1 MQTFGAYL
9 VAVLAASAE
18 LASALPQRMDM
29 PRVRSRGGQTLS
41 VPVKRTQVYKKHP
54 AVAMA
59 KVYAKYGKEMPTR
72 LKTIV
77 KNHRAGVGMA
87 SSTKRSETEGSVS
100 TSPEQYDTEYLAN
113 IQIGTPPQ
121 TLPMDFDTGSS
132 DLWVFSSETSSN
144 SVSGQAIYSPGKSS
158 TASKMDGSS
167 WKISY
172 GDGSS
177 SSGNVY
183 KDVVTIGNLSVQSQ
197 AVESA
202 TQVSSEFTADSA
214 MSGLVGLA
222 FSSINTVSPKA
233 QNTFFDN
240 AMPKL
245 SQPVFTADLKHDA
258 EGSYNF
264 GYIDSAAYTGDIF
277 YVDLFNSSADYSGFW
292 SFQSTGYA
300 VGDGSTTSTSG
311 SGSSGTGSSGTGS
324 TGTGSSGTGST
335 GSGTG
340 TSSGSGSAPT
350 GGFGGFGG
358 GFGSDGS
365 SSSGLGGDS
374 GFGDLGDLF
383 DTLSQE
389 SDSSSSDSSTS
400 VWTSWFNYASKA
412 KKAQRQASA
421 PAPVARRAPP
431 TRQHAPV
438 TAGAA
443 TKKRAVSLTSAS
455 ITGIA
460 DTGTTLLM
468 LPEEVVTAYYSQV
481 DGAQDSE
488 QEGGYVFSCD
498 ATLPDFTF
506 AVGDGQITVPGK
518 FINWAPVD
526 TSNQTCYGGL
536 QSDADIGISIFG
548 DIALKA
554 AFVVFDGGAK
564 RLGWAAKTTS

>member
-9 VAVLAASAE
+9 VALLAASAE
-18 LASALPQRMDM
+18 VASGLPQPMD
-29 PRVRSRGGQTLS
+29 RVRSRGGQTLS
-41 VPVKRTQVYKKHP
+41 VPVKRNTVYKKHP

-72 LKTIV
+72 LKTLV
-77 KNHRAGVGMA
+77 SNHRAGVGMA
-87 SSTKRSETEGSVS
+87 PTTGKRSETEGSVS
-100 TSPEQYDTEYLAN
+100 TSPEEQDTEYLAN

-132 DLWVFSSETSSN
+132 DLWVFSSETSSQ
-144 SVSGQAIYSPGKSS
+144 SVSGQAIYSPDKSS

-183 KDVVTIGNLSVQSQ
+183 KDLVTIGNLSVQAQ
-197 AVESA
+197 AVETA

-264 GYIDSAAYTGDIF
+264 GYIDNAAYTGDLF
-277 YVDLFNSSADYSGFW
+277 YVNLVNSSQQYAGFW
-292 SFQSTGYA
+292 SFESTGYA
-300 VGDGSTTSTSG
+300 VGDGSATSTSG
-311 SGSSGTGSSGTGS
+311 SGSTGTGSTGTGSTGSSSTGTGSTGS
-324 TGTGSSGTGST
+324 TGTGSSGTG
-335 GSGTG
+335 
-340 TSSGSGSAPT
+340 TSSGSGSSQT

-358 GFGSDGS
+358 FGGDSTG
-365 SSSGLGGDS
+365 SSGLGGDS

-389 SDSSSSDSSTS
+389 TGSSSSDSTS
-400 VWTSWFNYASKA
+400 VWAGWFSKLVR
-412 KKAQRQASA
+412 KNKAEEPRA
-421 PAPVARRAPP
+421 APVARSAPP

-438 TAGAA
+438 TAGS
-443 TKKRAVSLTSAS
+443 KRAVSLTPAS

-468 LPEEVVTAYYSQV
+468 LPEEVVAAYYAQV

-506 AVGDGQITVPGK
+506 AVGDGQITIPGSY
-518 FINWAPVD
+518 INWAPVD
-526 TSNQTCYGGL
+526 SANTSCYGGL

-554 AFVVFDGGAK
+554 AFVVFDGGNK

>member
-9 VAVLAASAE
+9 VALLATSAE
-18 LASALPQRMDM
+18 LASGLPQRVGTDK
-29 PRVRSRGGQTLS
+29 SRGGQTIS
-41 VPVKRTQVYKKHP
+41 VPVKRNAVSKKHP
-54 AVAMA
+54 AVALA
-59 KVYAKYGKEMPTR
+59 KVYSKYGKEMPTR

-77 KNHRAGVGMA
+77 RNHRAGVGMA
-87 SSTKRSETEGSVS
+87 STKRSTTEGSVS
-100 TSPEQYDTEYLAN
+100 AVPEQYDTEYLAD

-132 DLWVFSSETSSN
+132 DLWVFSSETTSSD
-144 SVSGQAIYSPGKSS
+144 VSGQAIYTPGESS

-177 SSGNVY
+177 SSGSVY
-183 KDVVTIGNLSVQSQ
+183 TDLVTIGNLSVSSQ
-197 AVESA
+197 AVETA
-202 TQVSSEFTADSA
+202 TDVSSEFTADSA

-264 GYIDSAAYTGDIF
+264 GYIDSSAYTGDMF

-300 VGDGSTTSTSG
+300 VGDGST
-311 SGSSGTGSSGTGS
+311 SSSSSSGTGS
-324 TGTGSSGTGST
+324 TGTGTGT
-335 GSGTG
+335 GTG

-350 GGFGGFGG
+350 GGFGGDG
-358 GFGSDGS
+358 GFGSGGSGS
-365 SSSGLGGDS
+365 SGPGSDG
-374 GFGDLGDLF
+374 GFGDLGDLL
-383 DTLSQE
+383 DTLQE
-389 SDSSSSDSSTS
+389 DSEGDSGS
-400 VWTSWFNYASKA
+400 VWAGWFSKLVR
-412 KKAQRQASA
+412 KDRAQDRAQGRPATRSA
-421 PAPVARRAPP
+421 PS

-438 TAGAA
+438 TAASA
-443 TKKRAVSLTSAS
+443 SKRAVTLTSAS

-468 LPEEVVTAYYSQV
+468 LPDEVVSAYYQQV
-481 DGAQDSE
+481 SGAEDSE

-506 AVGDGQITVPGK
+506 AVGDGQITIPGEY
-518 FINWAPVD
+518 INWAPVD
-526 TSNQTCYGGL
+526 TANQTCYGGL

-554 AFVVFDGGAK
+554 AFVVFDGGSK
-564 RLGWAAKTTS
+564 RLGWAAKATS

>member
-9 VAVLAASAE
+9 VALLAASAE
-18 LASALPQRMDM
+18 LASALPQRMDTIK
-29 PRVRSRGGQTLS
+29 SRGGQTLS
-41 VPVKRTQVYKKHP
+41 IPVKRNTVSKKHP
-54 AVAMA
+54 AVALA
-59 KVYAKYGKEMPTR
+59 KVYAKYGREMPTR

-77 KNHRAGVGMA
+77 RNHRAGVGMA
-87 SSTKRSETEGSVS
+87 STKRSTTEGSVS

-132 DLWVFSSETSSN
+132 DLWVFSSETSSS

-158 TASKMDGSS
+158 TASKMDGST

-183 KDVVTIGNLSVQSQ
+183 TDLVTIGNLSVTSQ

-222 FSSINTVSPKA
+222 FSSINTVTPKA

-264 GYIDSAAYTGDIF
+264 GYIDDSAHTGDIF

-300 VGDGSTTSTSG
+300 VGDGSASS
-311 SGSSGTGSSGTGS
+311 SSGTSSTGSTGTGS
-324 TGTGSSGTGST
+324 TGTGSTGTGST
-335 GSGTG
+335 GSTG

-358 GFGSDGS
+358 GSSGSSGFGSGSGSGS
-365 SSSGLGGDS
+365 SDD
-374 GFGDLGDLF
+374 GFGDLGDLL
-383 DTLSQE
+383 DTLQQE
-389 SDSSSSDSSTS
+389 SQTGSSSDSTTS
-400 VWTSWFNYASKA
+400 VWAGWFSKLVRKDN
-412 KKAQRQASA
+412 KKAARSA
-421 PAPVARRAPP
+421 PPM
-431 TRQHAPV
+431 RQHAPV

-443 TKKRAVSLTSAS
+443 SSKRAVTLTSAS

-468 LPEEVVTAYYSQV
+468 LPDEVVTAYYSQV

-506 AVGDGQITVPGK
+506 AVGEGQITVPGK

>member
-9 VAVLAASAE
+9 VALLAASAE
-18 LASALPQRMDM
+18 LASALPQRMDTIK
-29 PRVRSRGGQTLS
+29 SRGGQTLS
-41 VPVKRTQVYKKHP
+41 VPVKRNTVYKKHP

-87 SSTKRSETEGSVS
+87 STKRSTTEGSVS

-113 IQIGTPPQ
+113 IQIGTPAQ

-132 DLWVFSSETSSN
+132 DLWVFSSDTPSS
-144 SVSGQAIYSPGKSS
+144 SISGQAIYSPGKSS
-158 TASKMDGSS
+158 TASKMDGST

-177 SSGNVY
+177 SSGSVY
-183 KDVVTIGNLSVQSQ
+183 TDLVTIGNLSVQSQ
-197 AVESA
+197 AVETA

-264 GYIDSAAYTGDIF
+264 GYIDSAAFTGDMF
-277 YVDLFNSSADYSGFW
+277 YVDLFNSSTEYAGFW

-300 VGDGSTTSTSG
+300 VGDGSA
-311 SGSSGTGSSGTGS
+311 SSSSGTGS
-324 TGTGSSGTGST
+324 TGTGSTGTGST
-335 GSGTG
+335 GTGSTGSSGSGTG

-350 GGFGGFGG
+350 GGFGGFGSGGSSSGG
-358 GFGSDGS
+358 GFGSGS
-365 SSSGLGGDS
+365 SDD
-374 GFGDLGDLF
+374 GFGDLGDL
-383 DTLSQE
+383 L
-389 SDSSSSDSSTS
+389 DSLQNGNTDSSDSSTTS
-400 VWTSWFNYASKA
+400 VWTGWFNKVARRGKTTT
-412 KKAQRQASA
+412 QAR
-421 PAPVARRAPP
+421 PAAVARRAPP

-438 TAGAA
+438 TAGSK
-443 TKKRAVSLTSAS
+443 TKRATTLTSAS

-468 LPEEVVTAYYSQV
+468 LPDEVVSAYYQQV

-506 AVGDGQITVPGK
+506 AVGEGQITVPGSY
-518 FINWAPVD
+518 INWAPVD

-554 AFVVFDGGAK
+554 AFVVFDGGNK
-564 RLGWAAKTTS
+564 RLGWAAKATS

>member
-9 VAVLAASAE
+9 VALLAASAE
-18 LASALPQRMDM
+18 LASALPQPMD
-29 PRVRSRGGQTLS
+29 RVRSRGGQTLS
-41 VPVKRTQVYKKHP
+41 VPVKRNTVSKRHP
-54 AVAMA
+54 AVALA

-77 KNHRAGVGMA
+77 KAHRAGVGMA
-87 SSTKRSETEGSVS
+87 STKRSTTEGSVS

-113 IQIGTPPQ
+113 IQVGTPAQ

-132 DLWVFSSETSSN
+132 DLWVFSSETATS
-144 SVSGQAIYSPGKSS
+144 SVSGQAIYTPGKSS
-158 TASKMDGSS
+158 TASKMTGST

-183 KDVVTIGNLSVQSQ
+183 TDTVTIGNLTVSSQ
-197 AVESA
+197 AVETA
-202 TQVSSEFTADSA
+202 TDVSSEFTSDSA

-222 FSSINTVSPKA
+222 FSSINTVTPKA

-245 SQPVFTADLKHDA
+245 SQPVFTADLKHDT

-264 GYIDSAAYTGDIF
+264 GYIDSSAYTGDIF
-277 YVDLFNSSADYSGFW
+277 YVDLFNSSADYAGFW

-300 VGDGSTTSTSG
+300 VGDGSTSSSSGTSTTGS
-311 SGSSGTGSSGTGS
+311 SGSSG
-324 TGTGSSGTGST
+324 ST
-335 GSGTG
+335 GSTG
-340 TSSGSGSAPT
+340 TSSGSGSTTT
-350 GGFGGFGG
+350 GGFGGNS
-358 GFGSDGS
+358 GFGSGGS
-365 SSSGLGGDS
+365 SSSSSGSSSDGFGGLGG
-374 GFGDLGDLF
+374 FF
-383 DTLSQE
+383 DTLQE
-389 SDSSSSDSSTS
+389 ESESSDSDSSSVWAGWFKKLIRKDST
-400 VWTSWFNYASKA
+400 
-412 KKAQRQASA
+412 QARSA
-421 PAPVARRAPP
+421 PRSAPS

-438 TAGAA
+438 TAGTAG
-443 TKKRAVSLTSAS
+443 KRAVSLTSAS

-468 LPEEVVTAYYSQV
+468 LPDEVVSAYYQQV
-481 DGAQDSE
+481 SGAEDSE

-506 AVGDGQITVPGK
+506 AVGSGQITVPGDY
-518 FINWAPVD
+518 INWAPVD
-526 TSNQTCYGGL
+526 TSNTTCYGGL

>member
-9 VAVLAASAE
+9 VALLAASAE
-18 LASALPQRMDM
+18 LASALPQRMDT
-29 PRVRSRGGQTLS
+29 VKSRGGQTLS
-41 VPVKRTQVYKKHP
+41 VPVKRNTVYKKHP

-87 SSTKRSETEGSVS
+87 STKRSTTEGSVS

-113 IQIGTPPQ
+113 IQIGTPAQ

-132 DLWVFSSETSSN
+132 DLWVFSSDTPSS
-144 SVSGQAIYSPGKSS
+144 SISGQAIYSPGKSS
-158 TASKMDGSS
+158 TASKMDGST

-177 SSGNVY
+177 SSGSVY
-183 KDVVTIGNLSVQSQ
+183 TDLVTIGNLSVQSQ
-197 AVESA
+197 AVETA

-264 GYIDSAAYTGDIF
+264 GYIDSAAFTGDMF
-277 YVDLFNSSADYSGFW
+277 YVDLFNSSTEYAGFW

-300 VGDGSTTSTSG
+300 VGDGSA
-311 SGSSGTGSSGTGS
+311 SSSSGTGS
-324 TGTGSSGTGST
+324 TGTGSTGTGST
-335 GSGTG
+335 GTGSTGSTGSSGSGTG

-350 GGFGGFGG
+350 GGFGGFGSGGSSSGG
-358 GFGSDGS
+358 GFGSGS
-365 SSSGLGGDS
+365 SDD
-374 GFGDLGDLF
+374 GFGDLGDL
-383 DTLSQE
+383 L
-389 SDSSSSDSSTS
+389 DSLQNGNTDSSDSTTTS
-400 VWTSWFNYASKA
+400 VWTGWFNKVARRA
-412 KKAQRQASA
+412 KTTTQAR
-421 PAPVARRAPP
+421 PAAVARRAPP

-438 TAGAA
+438 TAGSK
-443 TKKRAVSLTSAS
+443 TKRATTLTSAS

-468 LPEEVVTAYYSQV
+468 LPDEVVSAYYQQV

-506 AVGDGQITVPGK
+506 AVGEGQITVPGSY
-518 FINWAPVD
+518 INWAPVD

-554 AFVVFDGGAK
+554 AFVVFDGGNK
-564 RLGWAAKTTS
+564 RLGWAAKATS

>member
-9 VAVLAASAE
+9 VALLAASAE

-29 PRVRSRGGQTLS
+29 VKSRGGQTLS
-41 VPVKRTQVYKKHP
+41 VPVRRNTVSKKHP
-54 AVAMA
+54 AVALA

-77 KNHRAGVGMA
+77 RNHRAGVGMA
-87 SSTKRSETEGSVS
+87 STKRSTTEGSVS
-100 TSPEQYDTEYLAN
+100 TSPEEYDTEYLAN
-113 IQIGTPPQ
+113 IQIGTPAQ

-132 DLWVFSSETSSN
+132 DLWVFSSETSS
-144 SVSGQAIYSPGKSS
+144 SSISGQAIYTPGKSS
-158 TASKMDGSS
+158 TASKMDGST

-183 KDVVTIGNLSVQSQ
+183 TDLVTIGNLSVQSQ
-197 AVESA
+197 AVETA

-264 GYIDSAAYTGDIF
+264 GYIDSAAFTGDMF

-300 VGDGSTTSTSG
+300 VGDGSA
-311 SGSSGTGSSGTGS
+311 SSS
-324 TGTGSSGTGST
+324 SSGTGST
-335 GSGTG
+335 GSSGTGTG

-350 GGFGGFGG
+350 GDFGGFGG
-358 GFGSDGS
+358 GSSGSSGFGSGS
-365 SSSGLGGDS
+365 SDG
-374 GFGDLGDLF
+374 GFGDLGDLL
-383 DTLSQE
+383 DSLQE
-389 SDSSSSDSSTS
+389 GNTDSGDSSS
-400 VWTSWFNYASKA
+400 VWVGWFNKLVRRGGKTAA
-412 KKAQRQASA
+412 AAATTQAQ
-421 PAPVARRAPP
+421 PAVARSAPP

-443 TKKRAVSLTSAS
+443 SKSKKRAATLTQAS

-468 LPEEVVTAYYSQV
+468 LPDEVVSAYYQQV

-498 ATLPDFTF
+498 AALPDFTF
-506 AVGDGQITVPGK
+506 AVGEGQITVPGEY
-518 FINWAPVD
+518 INWAPVD

-554 AFVVFDGGAK
+554 AFVVFDGGNK
-564 RLGWAAKTTS
+564 RLGWAAKATS

>member
-9 VAVLAASAE
+9 VALLAASAE

-29 PRVRSRGGQTLS
+29 PVVRSRGGQTLS
-41 VPVKRTQVYKKHP
+41 VPVRRNTVSKKHP
-54 AVAMA
+54 AVALA
-59 KVYAKYGKEMPTR
+59 KVYAKYGREMPTR

-77 KNHRAGVGMA
+77 RNHRAGVGMA
-87 SSTKRSETEGSVS
+87 PTKRSTTEGSVS
-100 TSPEQYDTEYLAN
+100 TSPEQHDTEYLAN
-113 IQIGTPPQ
+113 IQIGTPAQ

-132 DLWVFSSETSSN
+132 DLWVFSSETSS
-144 SVSGQAIYSPGKSS
+144 SSISGQAIYTPGKSS

-183 KDVVTIGNLSVQSQ
+183 TDLVTIGNLSVSSQ
-197 AVESA
+197 AVETA

-264 GYIDSAAYTGDIF
+264 GYIDSAAYTGDLF
-277 YVDLFNSSADYSGFW
+277 YVDLFNGSADYSGFW
-292 SFQSTGYA
+292 SFESTGYA
-300 VGDGSTTSTSG
+300 VGDGSA
-311 SGSSGTGSSGTGS
+311 SSSSGTGS
-324 TGTGSSGTGST
+324 TGTGSTGTASSTGAGST
-335 GSGTG
+335 GSSGAGTG

-350 GGFGGFGG
+350 GGFGGFGSG
-358 GFGSDGS
+358 SSGSGAGSSDG
-365 SSSGLGGDS
+365 

-383 DTLSQE
+383 DTLQQE
-389 SDSSSSDSSTS
+389 TDQQGESTS
-400 VWTSWFNYASKA
+400 VWSGWFSKLA
-412 KKAQRQASA
+412 RKDKAQ
-421 PAPVARRAPP
+421 ARSAPP

-438 TAGAA
+438 TAGS
-443 TKKRAVSLTSAS
+443 KRAVSLTSAS

-468 LPEEVVTAYYSQV
+468 LPDEVVSAYYQQV

-554 AFVVFDGGAK
+554 AFVVFDGGSK
-564 RLGWAAKTTS
+564 RLGWAAKATS

>member
-9 VAVLAASAE
+9 VALLAASAE
-18 LASALPQRMDM
+18 LASGLPQRMDTIK
-29 PRVRSRGGQTLS
+29 SRGGQTLS
-41 VPVKRTQVYKKHP
+41 VPVKRNTVSKKHP
-54 AVAMA
+54 AVALA

-77 KNHRAGVGMA
+77 RNHRAGVGMA
-87 SSTKRSETEGSVS
+87 STKRSTTEGSVS
-100 TSPEQYDTEYLAN
+100 TTPEQYDTEYLAS
-113 IQIGTPPQ
+113 IQIGTPAQ

-132 DLWVFSSETSSN
+132 DLWVFSSDTPSS
-144 SVSGQAIYSPGKSS
+144 SISGQAIYSPGKSS
-158 TASKMDGSS
+158 TASKLDGST

-183 KDVVTIGNLSVQSQ
+183 TDLVTIGNLSVQSQ
-197 AVESA
+197 AVETA

-233 QNTFFDN
+233 QKTFFDN

-245 SQPVFTADLKHDA
+245 SQPVFTADLKHDVA
-258 EGSYNF
+258 GSYNF
-264 GYIDSAAYTGDIF
+264 GYIDSSAYTGDLF

-300 VGDGSTTSTSG
+300 VGDGSA
-311 SGSSGTGSSGTGS
+311 SS
-324 TGTGSSGTGST
+324 SSGTGST
-335 GSGTG
+335 GSTGSTGTSTGTGSGSTG

-350 GGFGGFGG
+350 GGFGGFGSG
-358 GFGSDGS
+358 GS
-365 SSSGLGGDS
+365 SSDPFGSGSSDG
-374 GFGDLGDLF
+374 GFGDLGDLL
-383 DTLSQE
+383 DNLQQE
-389 SDSSSSDSSTS
+389 NGQSDSSTS
-400 VWTSWFNYASKA
+400 VWAGWFNKLMR
-412 KKAQRQASA
+412 KDKTQAR
-421 PAPVARRAPP
+421 PAARSAPP

-438 TAGAA
+438 TAGSAS
-443 TKKRAVSLTSAS
+443 KRAVSLTSAS

-468 LPEEVVTAYYSQV
+468 LPEQVVSAYYSQV

-518 FINWAPVD
+518 YINWSPVD

-548 DIALKA
+548 DIALKS
-554 AFVVFDGGAK
+554 AFVVFDGGNK

>member
-9 VAVLAASAE
+9 VALLAASAE
-18 LASALPQRMDM
+18 LASGLPQRMDTIK
-29 PRVRSRGGQTLS
+29 SRGGQTLS
-41 VPVKRTQVYKKHP
+41 VPVRRNTVSKKHP
-54 AVAMA
+54 AVALA

-77 KNHRAGVGMA
+77 KAHRAGVGMA
-87 SSTKRSETEGSVS
+87 TTKRSTTEGSVS
-100 TSPEQYDTEYLAN
+100 NAPEQYDTEYISK

-132 DLWVFSSETSSN
+132 DLWVFSSETASSSIN
-144 SVSGQAIYSPGKSS
+144 GQTIYSPGKSS
-158 TASKMDGSS
+158 TSSKMDGST

-183 KDVVTIGNLSVQSQ
+183 TDIVTIGNLTVQSQ
-197 AVESA
+197 AVETA
-202 TQVSSEFTADSA
+202 TDVSSEFTSDSA

-240 AMPKL
+240 AMSKL

-264 GYIDSAAYTGDIF
+264 GFIDSSAYTGEMF

-300 VGDGSTTSTSG
+300 VGDGST
-311 SGSSGTGSSGTGS
+311 SSSSGTGS
-324 TGTGSSGTGST
+324 TSSST
-335 GSGTG
+335 GSTG
-340 TSSGSGSAPT
+340 TSSGSGSTPT
-350 GGFGGFGG
+350 GGFGGGG
-358 GFGSDGS
+358 SGFGSGGSGS
-365 SSSGLGGDS
+365 SGSGSSDD
-374 GFGDLGDLF
+374 GFGDLGGFF
-383 DTLSQE
+383 DTLQQE
-389 SDSSSSDSSTS
+389 TDSDSTS
-400 VWTSWFNYASKA
+400 VWVGWFNKLTR
-412 KKAQRQASA
+412 KDRAQARPAPRSA
-421 PAPVARRAPP
+421 PS

-438 TAGAA
+438 TAGS
-443 TKKRAVSLTSAS
+443 TGKRAVSLTSAS

-468 LPEEVVTAYYSQV
+468 LPDEVVSAYYQQV
-481 DGAQDSE
+481 SGAEDSE

-498 ATLPDFTF
+498 QTLPDFTF
-506 AVGDGQITVPGK
+506 AVGSGQITVPGEY
-518 FINWAPVD
+518 INWSPVD
-526 TSNQTCYGGL
+526 TSNTTCYGGL

-554 AFVVFDGGAK
+554 ALVVFDGGSK
-564 RLGWAAKTTS
+564 RLGWAAKATS

>member
-9 VAVLAASAE
+9 VALLAASAE
-18 LASALPQRMDM
+18 LASGLPQRMDTIK
-29 PRVRSRGGQTLS
+29 SRGGQTLS
-41 VPVKRTQVYKKHP
+41 VPVKRNTVSKKHP
-54 AVAMA
+54 AVVLA
-59 KVYAKYGKEMPTR
+59 KVYAKYGREMPTR
-72 LKTIV
+72 LQTIV
-77 KNHRAGVGMA
+77 RNHRAGVGMA
-87 SSTKRSETEGSVS
+87 STKRSTTEGSVS

-132 DLWVFSSETSSN
+132 DLWVFSSETSSS

-158 TASKMDGSS
+158 TASKLDGSS

-183 KDVVTIGNLSVQSQ
+183 TDLVTIGNLSVQSQ

-202 TQVSSEFTADSA
+202 TQVSSEFTADSK

-264 GYIDSAAYTGDIF
+264 GYIDSSAHTGDIF
-277 YVDLFNSSADYSGFW
+277 YVDLFNSSADYAGFW

-300 VGDGSTTSTSG
+300 VGDGSA
-311 SGSSGTGSSGTGS
+311 SSSSGTGS
-324 TGTGSSGTGST
+324 TGTGSTGTGST
-335 GSGTG
+335 GTGSTG

-358 GFGSDGS
+358 FGSGGSGSDSSDG
-365 SSSGLGGDS
+365 

-383 DTLSQE
+383 DTLQQESQTGTTSD
-389 SDSSSSDSSTS
+389 SDSSS
-400 VWTSWFNYASKA
+400 VWAGWFNKLTR
-412 KKAQRQASA
+412 KDKT
-421 PAPVARRAPP
+421 VARSAPP

-443 TKKRAVSLTSAS
+443 SKRAVSLTSAS

-468 LPEEVVTAYYSQV
+468 LPEEVVSAYYSQV

-506 AVGDGQITVPGK
+506 AVGEGQITIPGK
-518 FINWAPVD
+518 FINWSPVD

-564 RLGWAAKTTS
+564 RLGWAAKATS

>member
-9 VAVLAASAE
+9 VALLATSAE
-18 LASALPQRMDM
+18 LASGLPQRMDT
-29 PRVRSRGGQTLS
+29 VRSRGGQTLS
-41 VPVKRTQVYKKHP
+41 VPVKRNTVYKKHP

-72 LKTIV
+72 LRTIV
-77 KNHRAGVGMA
+77 SNHRAGVGMA
-87 SSTKRSETEGSVS
+87 STTKRSTTEGSVS
-100 TSPEQYDTEYLAN
+100 TTPEQYDTEYLAN

-132 DLWVFSSETSSN
+132 DLWVFSSETSSQ

-158 TASKMDGSS
+158 TSSKMDGSS

-183 KDVVTIGNLSVQSQ
+183 KDLVTIGNLSVQSQ
-197 AVESA
+197 AVETA

-264 GYIDSAAYTGDIF
+264 GYIDSAAFTGEMF

-300 VGDGSTTSTSG
+300 VGDGSATS
-311 SGSSGTGSSGTGS
+311 SSGTGS
-324 TGTGSSGTGST
+324 TGTGSTGTGSTGST

-340 TSSGSGSAPT
+340 TSSGSSSSPT

-358 GFGSDGS
+358 DGS

-389 SDSSSSDSSTS
+389 TPASSSDSSS
-400 VWTSWFNYASKA
+400 VWVGWFNKLVRRDN
-412 KKAQRQASA
+412 KAQQQPRPA
-421 PAPVARRAPP
+421 PAARSAPP
-431 TRQHAPV
+431 TRQHAPI
-438 TAGAA
+438 TAGGS
-443 TKKRAVSLTSAS
+443 TKRAVSLTSAS

-468 LPEEVVTAYYSQV
+468 LPEAVVTAYYSQV

-554 AFVVFDGGAK
+554 AFVVFDGGNK
-564 RLGWAAKTTS
+564 RLGWAAKATS

>member
-9 VAVLAASAE
+9 VALLAASAE
-18 LASALPQRMDM
+18 LASALPQRMDT
-29 PRVRSRGGQTLS
+29 VRSRGGQTLS
-41 VPVKRTQVYKKHP
+41 VPVKRNTVSKKHP
-54 AVAMA
+54 AVALA

-72 LKTIV
+72 LQTIV
-77 KNHRAGVGMA
+77 RNHRAGVGMA
-87 SSTKRSETEGSVS
+87 STKRSTTEGSVS

-132 DLWVFSSETSSN
+132 DLWVFSSETTSSD
-144 SVSGQAIYSPGKSS
+144 VSGQAIYSPGKSS
-158 TASKMDGSS
+158 TASKMDGST

-177 SSGNVY
+177 SSGSVY
-183 KDVVTIGNLSVQSQ
+183 TDLVTIGNLSVSSQ
-197 AVESA
+197 AVETA
-202 TQVSSEFTADSA
+202 TDVSSEFTADSS

-264 GYIDSAAYTGDIF
+264 GYIDSSAHTGDIF
-277 YVDLFNSSADYSGFW
+277 YVDLFNSSADYAGFW

-300 VGDGSTTSTSG
+300 VGDGSTSS
-311 SGSSGTGSSGTGS
+311 SSGTGSTGSTGTTGTGS
-324 TGTGSSGTGST
+324 TGTGSTGS
-335 GSGTG
+335 GSTGTG

-358 GFGSDGS
+358 DGS
-365 SSSGLGGDS
+365 SSSGLGSDS

-383 DTLSQE
+383 DTLSQ
-389 SDSSSSDSSTS
+389 DSSDGSESTS
-400 VWTSWFNYASKA
+400 SVWAGWFSKLVR
-412 KKAQRQASA
+412 KDKVQARS
-421 PAPVARRAPP
+421 APP

-438 TAGAA
+438 TAGS
-443 TKKRAVSLTSAS
+443 KRAASLTSAS

-468 LPEEVVTAYYSQV
+468 LPDEVVSAYYSQV
-481 DGAQDSE
+481 SGAEDSE

-506 AVGDGQITVPGK
+506 AVGDGQITVPGSY
-518 FINWAPVD
+518 INWAPVD

-564 RLGWAAKTTS
+564 RLGWAAKATS

>member
-9 VAVLAASAE
+9 VALLAASAE

-29 PRVRSRGGQTLS
+29 PVVRSRGGQTLS
-41 VPVKRTQVYKKHP
+41 VPVRRNTVSKKHP
-54 AVAMA
+54 AVALA
-59 KVYAKYGKEMPTR
+59 KVYAKYGREMPTR

-77 KNHRAGVGMA
+77 RNHRAGVGMA
-87 SSTKRSETEGSVS
+87 STKRSTTEGSVS

-113 IQIGTPPQ
+113 IQIGTPAQ

-132 DLWVFSSETSSN
+132 DLWVFSSETSS
-144 SVSGQAIYSPGKSS
+144 SSISGQAIYSPGKSS

-183 KDVVTIGNLSVQSQ
+183 TDLVTIGNLSVSSQ
-197 AVESA
+197 AVETA

-264 GYIDSAAYTGDIF
+264 GYIDSAAYTGDLF
-277 YVDLFNSSADYSGFW
+277 YVDLFNGSADYSGFW
-292 SFQSTGYA
+292 SFESTGYA
-300 VGDGSTTSTSG
+300 VGDGSA
-311 SGSSGTGSSGTGS
+311 SSSSGTGS
-324 TGTGSSGTGST
+324 TGTGSSTGAGST
-335 GSGTG
+335 GSSGTGTG

-350 GGFGGFGG
+350 GGFGGFGSG
-358 GFGSDGS
+358 SSGSGSGSSDG
-365 SSSGLGGDS
+365 

-383 DTLSQE
+383 DTLQQE
-389 SDSSSSDSSTS
+389 TDQGESTS
-400 VWTSWFNYASKA
+400 VWSGWFSKLA
-412 KKAQRQASA
+412 RKDKAQPRS
-421 PAPVARRAPP
+421 APP

-438 TAGAA
+438 TAGS
-443 TKKRAVSLTSAS
+443 KRAVSLTSAS

-468 LPEEVVTAYYSQV
+468 LPDEVVSAYYQQV

-506 AVGDGQITVPGK
+506 AVGDGQITIPGK

-554 AFVVFDGGAK
+554 AFVVFDGGSK
-564 RLGWAAKTTS
+564 RLGWAAKATS

>member
-9 VAVLAASAE
+9 VALLATSAE
-18 LASALPQRMDM
+18 LASGLPQRMDT
-29 PRVRSRGGQTLS
+29 VRSRGGQTLS
-41 VPVKRTQVYKKHP
+41 VPVKRNTVYKKHP

-72 LKTIV
+72 LRTIV
-77 KNHRAGVGMA
+77 SNHRAGVGMA
-87 SSTKRSETEGSVS
+87 STKRSTTEGSVS
-100 TSPEQYDTEYLAN
+100 TSPEQYDAEYLAN

-132 DLWVFSSETSSN
+132 DLWVFSSETSGQ

-158 TASKMDGSS
+158 TSSKMDGSS

-183 KDVVTIGNLSVQSQ
+183 TDLVTIGNLSVQSQ

-258 EGSYNF
+258 DGSYNF
-264 GYIDSAAYTGDIF
+264 GYIDSGAFTGEMF

-300 VGDGSTTSTSG
+300 VGDGSATS
-311 SGSSGTGSSGTGS
+311 SSGTGS
-324 TGTGSSGTGST
+324 TGTGSTGTGSTGTGSSSTGSTGST

-340 TSSGSGSAPT
+340 TSSGSSSAPT

-358 GFGSDGS
+358 DGS
-365 SSSGLGGDS
+365 SSSGLGGGS

-389 SDSSSSDSSTS
+389 TAQGSSDSSS
-400 VWTSWFNYASKA
+400 VWVGWFNKLVRKNKA
-412 KKAQRQASA
+412 EPRPA
-421 PAPVARRAPP
+421 PAARSAPP
-431 TRQHAPV
+431 TRQHAPI
-438 TAGAA
+438 TAGGSS
-443 TKKRAVSLTSAS
+443 KRAVSLTSAS

-468 LPEEVVTAYYSQV
+468 LPEAVVTAYYSQV

-506 AVGDGQITVPGK
+506 AVGDGQITIPGK

-554 AFVVFDGGAK
+554 AFVVFDGGNK
-564 RLGWAAKTTS
+564 RLGWAAKATS

>member
-9 VAVLAASAE
+9 VALLATSAE
-18 LASALPQRMDM
+18 LASGLPQRMDT
-29 PRVRSRGGQTLS
+29 VRSRGGQTLS
-41 VPVKRTQVYKKHP
+41 VPVKRNTVYKKHP

-72 LKTIV
+72 LRTIV
-77 KNHRAGVGMA
+77 SNHRAGVGMA
-87 SSTKRSETEGSVS
+87 STKRSTTEGSVS
-100 TSPEQYDTEYLAN
+100 TSPEQYDAEYLAN

-132 DLWVFSSETSSN
+132 DLWVFSSETSGQ

-158 TASKMDGSS
+158 TSSKMDGSS

-183 KDVVTIGNLSVQSQ
+183 KDLVTIGNLSVQSQ

-258 EGSYNF
+258 DGSYNF
-264 GYIDSAAYTGDIF
+264 GYIDSGAFTGEMF

-300 VGDGSTTSTSG
+300 VGDGS
-311 SGSSGTGSSGTGS
+311 
-324 TGTGSSGTGST
+324 
-335 GSGTG
+335 
-340 TSSGSGSAPT
+340 
-350 GGFGGFGG
+350 
-358 GFGSDGS
+358 
-365 SSSGLGGDS
+365 
-374 GFGDLGDLF
+374 
-383 DTLSQE
+383 
-389 SDSSSSDSSTS
+389 
-400 VWTSWFNYASKA
+400 
-412 KKAQRQASA
+412 
-421 PAPVARRAPP
+421 
-431 TRQHAPV
+431 
-438 TAGAA
+438 A
-443 TKKRAVSLTSAS
+443 TKRAVSLTSAS

-468 LPEEVVTAYYSQV
+468 LPEAIVTAYYSQV

-506 AVGDGQITVPGK
+506 AVGNGQITIPGK

-554 AFVVFDGGAK
+554 AFVVFDGGNK
-564 RLGWAAKTTS
+564 RLGWAAKATS

>member
-9 VAVLAASAE
+9 VALLAASAE
-18 LASALPQRMDM
+18 LASGLPQRMDTIK
-29 PRVRSRGGQTLS
+29 SRGGQTLS
-41 VPVKRTQVYKKHP
+41 VPVKRNTVSKKHP
-54 AVAMA
+54 AVALA
-59 KVYAKYGKEMPTR
+59 RVYAKYGKEMPTR

-77 KNHRAGVGMA
+77 RNHRAGVGMA
-87 SSTKRSETEGSVS
+87 STKRSTTEGSVS
-100 TSPEQYDTEYLAN
+100 TTPEQYDTEYLAS
-113 IQIGTPPQ
+113 IQIGTPAQ

-132 DLWVFSSETSSN
+132 DLWVFSSDTPSS
-144 SVSGQAIYSPGKSS
+144 SISGQAIYSPGKSS
-158 TASKMDGSS
+158 TASKMDGST

-183 KDVVTIGNLSVQSQ
+183 TDLVTIGNLSVQSQ
-197 AVESA
+197 AVETA

-245 SQPVFTADLKHDA
+245 SQPVFTADLKHDV

-264 GYIDSAAYTGDIF
+264 GYIDSSAYTGDLF

-300 VGDGSTTSTSG
+300 VGDGSA
-311 SGSSGTGSSGTGS
+311 SS
-324 TGTGSSGTGST
+324 SSGTGST
-335 GSGTG
+335 GSTGTGTSTGTGSGSTG

-350 GGFGGFGG
+350 GGFGGFGSG
-358 GFGSDGS
+358 GS
-365 SSSGLGGDS
+365 SSDPFGSGSSDG
-374 GFGDLGDLF
+374 GFGDLGDLL
-383 DTLSQE
+383 DTLQQE
-389 SDSSSSDSSTS
+389 SDQSGSSTS
-400 VWTSWFNYASKA
+400 VWAGWFNKLTR
-412 KKAQRQASA
+412 KDKTQAR
-421 PAPVARRAPP
+421 PAARSAPP

-438 TAGAA
+438 TAGSAS
-443 TKKRAVSLTSAS
+443 KRAVSLTSAS

-506 AVGDGQITVPGK
+506 AVGDGQITIPGK
-518 FINWAPVD
+518 YINWAPVD

-554 AFVVFDGGAK
+554 AFVVFDGGNK
-564 RLGWAAKTTS
+564 RLGWAAKATS

>member
-9 VAVLAASAE
+9 VALLAASAE

-29 PRVRSRGGQTLS
+29 PVVRSRGGQTLS
-41 VPVKRTQVYKKHP
+41 VPVKRNTVSKKHP
-54 AVAMA
+54 AVALA
-59 KVYAKYGKEMPTR
+59 KVYSKYGKEMPTR
-72 LKTIV
+72 LQTIV
-77 KNHRAGVGMA
+77 RNHRAGVGM
-87 SSTKRSETEGSVS
+87 KRSTTEGSVS

-113 IQIGTPPQ
+113 IQVGTPAQ

-132 DLWVFSSETSSN
+132 DLWVFSSDTSS
-144 SVSGQAIYSPGKSS
+144 SSIKGQAIYSPGKSS
-158 TASKMDGSS
+158 TASKMDGST

-183 KDVVTIGNLSVQSQ
+183 TDLVTIGNLSVQSQ
-197 AVESA
+197 AVETA

-264 GYIDSAAYTGDIF
+264 GYIDKAAYTGDIF
-277 YVDLFNSSADYSGFW
+277 YVDLFNSSQSYAGFW

-300 VGDGSTTSTSG
+300 VGDGSASS
-311 SGSSGTGSSGTGS
+311 SSGTGTTGTGS
-324 TGTGSSGTGST
+324 TGTGST
-335 GSGTG
+335 GSGSTG

-350 GGFGGFGG
+350 GGFGGFGSG
-358 GFGSDGS
+358 SSGSSGFGSGS
-365 SSSGLGGDS
+365 SDG
-374 GFGDLGDLF
+374 GFGDLGDLL
-383 DTLSQE
+383 DGLSQE
-389 SDSSSSDSSTS
+389 SSSSDSSSSSNS
-400 VWTSWFNYASKA
+400 VWSEWFNKLYRKD
-412 KKAQRQASA
+412 KKSEAQ
-421 PAPVARRAPP
+421 PMPVARRAAPP

-438 TAGAA
+438 TAGGAS
-443 TKKRAVSLTSAS
+443 KKRAVSLTSAS

-468 LPEEVVTAYYSQV
+468 LPDEVVSAYYQQV

-518 FINWAPVD
+518 FINWSPVD
-526 TSNQTCYGGL
+526 TSNQTCFGGL

-554 AFVVFDGGAK
+554 AFVVFDGGNK
-564 RLGWAAKTTS
+564 RLGWAAKTT

>member
-9 VAVLAASAE
+9 VALLAASAE
-18 LASALPQRMDM
+18 LASGLPQRMDT
-29 PRVRSRGGQTLS
+29 VKSRGGQTLS
-41 VPVKRTQVYKKHP
+41 VPVKRNTVSKKHP
-54 AVAMA
+54 AVALA
-59 KVYAKYGKEMPTR
+59 KVYAKYGREMPTR

-77 KNHRAGVGMA
+77 RNHRAGVGMA
-87 SSTKRSETEGSVS
+87 STKRSTTEGSVS
-100 TSPEQYDTEYLAN
+100 TSPEQYDTEYLAS
-113 IQIGTPPQ
+113 IQIGTPAQ

-132 DLWVFSSETSSN
+132 DLWVFSSDTPSS
-144 SVSGQAIYSPGKSS
+144 SISGQAIYSPGKSS
-158 TASKMDGSS
+158 TASKMDGST

-183 KDVVTIGNLSVQSQ
+183 TDLVTIGNLSVQSQ
-197 AVESA
+197 AVETA

-264 GYIDSAAYTGDIF
+264 GYIDSSAYTGDLF

-300 VGDGSTTSTSG
+300 VGDGSA
-311 SGSSGTGSSGTGS
+311 SS
-324 TGTGSSGTGST
+324 SSGTGST
-335 GSGTG
+335 GSTGSTGTGTGTGSSSTG

-350 GGFGGFGG
+350 GGFGGFGSG
-358 GFGSDGS
+358 GS
-365 SSSGLGGDS
+365 SSSDPFGSGSSDG
-374 GFGDLGDLF
+374 GFGDLGDLL
-383 DTLSQE
+383 DTLQQGT
-389 SDSSSSDSSTS
+389 DQSSSSSSS
-400 VWTSWFNYASKA
+400 VWAGWFSKLVR
-412 KKAQRQASA
+412 KDKTQAR
-421 PAPVARRAPP
+421 PAARSAPP

-438 TAGAA
+438 TAGSAS
-443 TKKRAVSLTSAS
+443 KRAVSLTSAS

-468 LPEEVVTAYYSQV
+468 LPEEVVSAYYSQV

-518 FINWAPVD
+518 YINWSPVD

-554 AFVVFDGGAK
+554 AFVVFDGGNK

>member
-9 VAVLAASAE
+9 VALLAASAE
-18 LASALPQRMDM
+18 LASALPQRMDTIK
-29 PRVRSRGGQTLS
+29 SRGGQTLS
-41 VPVKRTQVYKKHP
+41 VPVKRNTVSKKHP
-54 AVAMA
+54 AMALA
-59 KVYAKYGKEMPTR
+59 KVYAKYGREMPTR

-77 KNHRAGVGMA
+77 RNHRAGIGMA
-87 SSTKRSETEGSVS
+87 STKRSTTEGSVS

-113 IQIGTPPQ
+113 IQIGTPAQ

-132 DLWVFSSETSSN
+132 DLWVFSSETSSS

-158 TASKMDGSS
+158 TASKMDGST

-183 KDVVTIGNLSVQSQ
+183 TDLVTIGNLSVTSQ

-202 TQVSSEFTADSA
+202 TQVSSEFTADSS

-222 FSSINTVSPKA
+222 FSSINTVTPKA
-233 QNTFFDN
+233 QKTFFDN

-264 GYIDSAAYTGDIF
+264 GYIDSSAYTGDIF
-277 YVDLFNSSADYSGFW
+277 YVNLFNSSADYSGFW

-300 VGDGSTTSTSG
+300 VGDGSASS
-311 SGSSGTGSSGTGS
+311 SSGTGSTGSTGTGS
-324 TGTGSSGTGST
+324 TGTGSTGS
-335 GSGTG
+335 TG

-358 GFGSDGS
+358 GSSGSSGFGSGSGS
-365 SSSGLGGDS
+365 SDG
-374 GFGDLGDLF
+374 GFGDLGDLL
-383 DTLSQE
+383 DTLQQE
-389 SDSSSSDSSTS
+389 SETGSSSDSTTS
-400 VWTSWFNYASKA
+400 VWAGWFSKLVRKD
-412 KKAQRQASA
+412 KKA
-421 PAPVARRAPP
+421 ARSVPP
-431 TRQHAPV
+431 MRQHAPV

-443 TKKRAVSLTSAS
+443 SKRAVSLTSAS

-468 LPEEVVTAYYSQV
+468 LPDEVVTAYYSQV

-506 AVGDGQITVPGK
+506 AVGEGQITVPGK
-518 FINWAPVD
+518 FINWSPVD